1 MKKLHL
7 KLHAHRQGLLLL
19 ALLGGLVFTAGAK
32 TIVTEKPYALT
43 NRPCVGAFLNGVLPE
58 IAPGISGNWT
68 AVNAFTNL
76 LFTNSVGLTAVPGT
90 DELCVWE
97 REGRIWSFQNSPGAA
112 QKKLVLDLSNQC
124 QGWDDSGLLG
134 IAFHPGF
141 ATNHFMFVYYT
152 WVKPGTVTGS
162 PTTRPVPNLPDTY
175 HDRLERYTLDAD
187 GVAIPDSVKIFVDLT
202 NQTVWHHGGG
212 MFFHP
217 VNGFLYW
224 TDGDNSV
231 GDNDQIINKSLY
243 SGVFRVDVDCRGGD
257 ISHAPP
263 RQPTGGFTANYF
275 IPNDNPF
282 VGQSNVLEEFF
293 CLGLR
298 SPHRMTYDAPSGKIF
313 IGDVGESSREE
324 IDVINPG
331 ESGLNFQWNRCEGN
345 LGKMTEPFIGISRG
359 PLLDYPHTD
368 GRAVIGGYVYR
379 GQEFA
384 KDLGGKYIF
393 GDNVMRTVWAL
404 DETATPVKKT
414 LLCVMPK
421 GTGPNSGTDYTGLS
435 SFGTDAAG
443 ELYFCQLSS
452 IGGGIYKLQR
462 GGPPPPTRV
471 MPKLLSQTGV
481 FADLTNLTPAYF
493 LIPYTVNSPLW
504 SDGAVKTRWFT
515 IPTNTTVGFAA
526 NGEWTFPAGSVFV
539 KHFDLPVD
547 ETNPQILHR
556 LETRLL
562 VRDTNGYVYGAS
574 YKWRADNSDAD
585 LVIAGLTE
593 PIEIKTANGTRT
605 QNWFYPGRQD
615 CLTCHTVAS
624 GGVLVV
630 KTRQLNGDFK
640 YPAPGSAAILAASFN
655 ATRRQDAGAPGVTA
669 NQLHTLGHLGIFD
682 AAFDDR
688 KIFHYPRL
696 ASITNNA
703 AALQIRVRSYLDA
716 NCSMCHRP
724 GGAGAFFDARFDTP
738 LKQQNLVNGPVANQL
753 NIAGAKVIVPGDTNK
768 SVLFY
773 RVSRVGENQMP
784 PLGKNVVDDK
794 AVAVIGRWIASL
806 HTAAPTLPKGW
817 LDADIGNVGV
827 SGDASFLNG
836 SFNLLASGGD
846 IWDTADAFHFASRAL
861 AGDGGIVAR
870 VVSVQYTD
878 PWAKA
883 GVMLREND
891 SPGAK
896 YVFLGVTGQ
905 GGSVLQSRAASDG
918 ASVSADG
925 PETKLPHWLKL
936 ARAGNVF
943 TGYVSADGTN
953 WLAAGSVTNA
963 LNKNLS
969 AGLAVT
975 AHNNAVLNSTLFDN
989 VAVSTKTDK

>member
-1 MKKLHL
+1 VIKTFFKN
-7 KLHAHRQGLLLL
+7 RQWLLPFV
-19 ALLGGLVFTAGAK
+19 LLGSFVLSAQAK
-32 TIVTEKPYALT
+32 LIVLEKSYGLT
-43 NRPCVGAFLNGVLPE
+43 NRPAVGPFLNGVLPE
-58 IAPGISGNWT
+58 IAPSISGNWS

-76 LFTNSVGLTAVPGT
+76 LFTNSVGLTSIPST

-97 REGRIWSFQNSPGAA
+97 REGRIWSFQNSPGTTE
-112 QKKLVLDLSNQC
+112 KKLVLDIHNQC

-152 WVKPGTVTGS
+152 WVAPGTVAGS

-175 HDRLERYTLDAD
+175 HDRLERYTLDAN
-187 GVAIPDSVKIFVDLT
+187 GVAIPGSVKIFVDLT

-212 MFFHP
+212 MFFHS

-231 GDNDQIINKSLY
+231 GDNDQLITKSLY
-243 SGVFRVDVDCRGGD
+243 SGVFRIDVDCRGGD
-257 ISHAPP
+257 VSHAPP
-263 RQPTGGFTANYF
+263 RQPTSGFTANYF
-275 IPNDNPF
+275 VPNDNPF

-331 ESGLNFQWNRCEGN
+331 ESGLNFQWNYCEGN
-345 LGKMTEPFIGISRG
+345 LGKMPAKYIGISRG

-379 GQEFA
+379 GKEFTH
-384 KDLGGKYIF
+384 DLGGKYIF
-393 GDNVMRTVWAL
+393 GDNVFRTIWAL
-404 DETATPVKKT
+404 DETATPVEKT

-435 SFGTDAAG
+435 SFGTDADG
-443 ELYFCQLSS
+443 EIYFCQMSS
-452 IGGGIYKLQR
+452 IGGRIFKLQR
-462 GGPPPPTRV
+462 GGPPPPTKN

-481 FADLTNLTPAYF
+481 FTDLTNLTPADY

-515 IPTNTTVGFAA
+515 IPVNNVIGFSA

-539 KHFDLPVD
+539 KQFDLPVD
-547 ETNPQILHR
+547 DTNPKILRR

-562 VRDTNGYVYGAS
+562 VRDMNGYVYGAS

-585 LVIAGLTE
+585 LVMAGITE
-593 PIEIKTANGTRT
+593 PIEIKTADGTRT
-605 QNWFYPGRQD
+605 QKWFYPGRQD
-615 CLTCHTVAS
+615 CLTCHTPAS
-624 GGVLVV
+624 GGVLGL
-630 KTRQLNGDFK
+630 KTRQLNGLFK
-640 YPAPGSAAILAASFN
+640 YPN
-655 ATRRQDAGAPGVTA
+655 GVTD
-669 NQLHTLGHLGIFD
+669 NQLHTLGHIGMFD
-682 AAFDDR
+682 ASFDDR
-688 KIFHYPRL
+688 KIFRYSHL
-696 ASITNNA
+696 VNITNTA
-703 AALQIRVRSYLDA
+703 AAPQIRVRSYLDA

-738 LKQQNLVNGPVANQL
+738 LKKQNLVNGPVANQL
-753 NIAGAKVIVPGDTNK
+753 GIAGAKVIVPGNTNK
-768 SVLFY
+768 SILFH
-773 RVSRVGENQMP
+773 RISITGEGQMP
-784 PLGKNVVDDK
+784 PLARNLVDTN
-794 AVAVIGRWIASL
+794 AVAVIGKWIMTQRAK
-806 HTAAPTLPKGW
+806 PPVLPKGW
-817 LDADIGNVGV
+817 SSADIGNVGV
-827 SGDASFLNG
+827 SGEADFLNG
-836 SFNLLASGGD
+836 NFNLLASGSD
-846 IWDTADAFHFASRAL
+846 IWESADAFHFASHPL
-861 AGDGGIVAR
+861 AGDGSIVAR

-891 SPGAK
+891 SAGAK
-896 YVFLGVTGQ
+896 YVFMGFTGQ
-905 GGSVLQSRAASDG
+905 GGSVLQSRAAADG
-918 ASVSADG
+918 TSASADG
-925 PETKLPHWLKL
+925 PEAKLPHWFKL
-936 ARAGNVF
+936 ARIGNVF
-943 TGYVSADGTN
+943 NGYVSADGTN
-953 WLAAGSVTNA
+953 WVAAGSVTNA

-969 AGLAVT
+969 AGLALT

-989 VAVSTKTDK
+989 VVISTGAISAMAK